1 MKKRCLILVVPVL
14 ICFFI
19 TQAQS
24 NERCLTDQAGRIV
37 SLPDKPERI
46 VSLAPNIT
54 EIIFALAR
62 EHLLKG
68 VTTFSDFPV
77 EAKKIYKV
85 GSYVKLDLE
94 RIVSLNPDLCI
105 AVKDG
110 NPKDVVDRLESLG
123 IPVYAVD
130 PKSLDGL
137 MQTIFEV
144 GELLNAGDRAETLI
158 HNMRLRIQRIK
169 FLVAKAE
176 STPRVFWQIGIS
188 PIISAGSNTFINELI
203 TLAGGKNI
211 ACGTSRYPRFSREQ
225 VLSLAPDVF
234 IITSMEKGVVFDELK
249 ADWGLWPEMPA
260 VRNNRIFLVDSNLFD
275 RPSPRILDGLELL
288 VELIHPELFKE
299 KH

>member
-1 MKKRCLILVVPVL
+1 
-14 ICFFI
+14 
-19 TQAQS
+19 
-24 NERCLTDQAGRIV
+24 
-37 SLPDKPERI
+37 

-54 EIIFALAR
+54 EIIFALGR
-62 EHLLKG
+62 KHLLKG

-77 EAKKIYKV
+77 EAKKIYRV

-110 NPKDVVDRLESLG
+110 NPKAIIDRLESLG

-137 MQTIFEV
+137 MHTIFEV
-144 GELLNAGDRAETLI
+144 GELLNAGNRAKTLV

-169 FLVAKAE
+169 LLVAKAE

-188 PIISAGSNTFINELI
+188 PIISAGPDTFINELI

-211 ACGTSRYPRFSREQ
+211 AHGTSLYPRFSREQ

-234 IITSMEKGVVFDELK
+234 IITSMEKGMVFDKLK

-275 RPSPRILDGLELL
+275 RPTPRLVDGLEHL
-288 VELIHPELFKE
+288 ERRIHPELFGP
-299 KH
+299 